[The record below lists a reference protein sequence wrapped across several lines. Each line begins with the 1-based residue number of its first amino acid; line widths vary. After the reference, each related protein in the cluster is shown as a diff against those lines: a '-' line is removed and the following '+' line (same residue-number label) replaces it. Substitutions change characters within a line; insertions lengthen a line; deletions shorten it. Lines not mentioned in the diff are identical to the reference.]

1 MKPIDWKVIAQEG
14 EARAGIL
21 QTRRSTIETPVFMP
35 VGTQGTV
42 KGVRFEWL
50 EDEMDARIILGN
62 TYHLFLRPGADLIR
76 RFGGL
81 HKYTTWNRS
90 FLTDS
95 GGFQVFSLT
104 DLRKLTEEGVEFRSH
119 LDGDKKFLSPEVSM
133 EIQAALGSEIVMVF
147 DECPP
152 GDAGIDVTRKSLE
165 MTARWALRSKNR
177 FDVLQNEGMDTGF
190 VENAAFDEEKQP
202 SDSQKQLSDTEKQL
216 SDVKKQSSDAEKQSP
231 DAETQ
236 ASAKETQLTDT
247 KKQVFDTKTQ
257 QTDTEKQLTDAKT
270 HPTDTEKQL
279 TDKKTHRIIELSGQ
293 QALFGIVQGAGHLN
307 LRRESLDKTVEIGFD
322 GYAIGGLSV
331 GEEKSV
337 MYEVIDFLAPQMPPD
352 APRYLMGVG
361 TPEDLI
367 EAVYRGVDMFD
378 CVMPTRNGRTGSA
391 FTSRGKINIRN
402 AKFAE
407 DDQPLDENCP
417 CSVCRRYSKA
427 YLRHLYQA
435 KEMLAA
441 TLISHHNLA
450 FFLDLMRQIRQSI
463 KSGNFNKFRLNFLEK
478 IKESEPEDK

>member
-1 MKPIDWKVIAQEG
+1 MKPINWKVIAQEG

-21 QTRRSTIETPVFMP
+21 QTRRSIIETPVFMP

-50 EDEMDARIILGN
+50 EDEMDARVILGN
-62 TYHLFLRPGADLIR
+62 TYHLFLRPGAETIR
-76 RFGGL
+76 QLGGL
-81 HKYTTWNRS
+81 HKFTTWNRS

-177 FDVLQNEGMDTGF
+177 FDELQENGQDTGF
-190 VENAAFDEEKQP
+190 LKDEGGRMKDESDKQFSDLLIPHP
-202 SDSQKQLSDTEKQL
+202 SSLI
-216 SDVKKQSSDAEKQSP
+216 P
-231 DAETQ
+231 
-236 ASAKETQLTDT
+236 
-247 KKQVFDTKTQ
+247 
-257 QTDTEKQLTDAKT
+257 
-270 HPTDTEKQL
+270 
-279 TDKKTHRIIELSGQ
+279 LSGQ
-293 QALFGIVQGAGHLN
+293 QALFGIVQGAGHLD
-307 LRRESLDKTVEIGFD
+307 LRKESLDKTVEIGFD

-337 MYEVIDFLAPQMPPD
+337 MYEVIDFLAPQMPSD

-361 TPEDLI
+361 TPEDLV
-367 EAVYRGVDMFD
+367 EAVYRGIDMFD

-391 FTSRGKINIRN
+391 FTSGGKINIRN
-402 AKFAE
+402 AKYIK
-407 DDQPLDENCP
+407 DEAPMDGNCP

-450 FFLDLMRQIRQSI
+450 FFLDLMRQIREAI
-463 KSGNFNKFRLNFLEK
+463 KSGNFGEFRREFL
-478 IKESEPEDK
+478 SRMSDN

>member
-1 MKPIDWKVIAQEG
+1 MNKPIDWKIIAQEG

-21 QTRRSTIETPVFMP
+21 QTRRSIIETPVFMP

-62 TYHLFLRPGADLIR
+62 TYHLFLRPGAETIR
-76 RFGGL
+76 QLGGL
-81 HKYTTWNRS
+81 HKFTTWNRS

-104 DLRKLTEEGVEFRSH
+104 ELRKLTEEGVEFRSH

-165 MTARWALRSKNR
+165 MTARWASRSKNR
-177 FDVLQNEGMDTGF
+177 FDELQESGQDTGF
-190 VENAAFDEEKQP
+190 TEAEN
-202 SDSQKQLSDTEKQL
+202 
-216 SDVKKQSSDAEKQSP
+216 
-231 DAETQ
+231 
-236 ASAKETQLTDT
+236 
-247 KKQVFDTKTQ
+247 
-257 QTDTEKQLTDAKT
+257 
-270 HPTDTEKQL
+270 
-279 TDKKTHRIIELSGQ
+279 LSGRQ
-293 QALFGIVQGAGHLN
+293 SLFGIVQGAGHLN

-337 MYEVIDFLAPQMPPD
+337 MYEVLDFIAPQMPKD
-352 APRYLMGVG
+352 VPRYLMGVG

-391 FTSRGKINIRN
+391 FTSGGKINIRN
-402 AKFAE
+402 AKYIK
-407 DDQPLDENCP
+407 DDAPMDENCL

-450 FFLDLMRQIRQSI
+450 FFLNLMRQIRQAI
-463 KSGNFNKFRLNFLEK
+463 KSGSFGEFRREFLGRM
-478 IKESEPEDK
+478 SDN